1 MKVSACY
8 IVKNEEK
15 NLPVSIDSL
24 KGAADE
30 IVVVDTGSIDET
42 VKIAERCGAKVF
54 HFKWCNDF
62 SAPRNFAIEQ
72 ADGDWIIFL
81 DADESFLYPKK
92 VRAALEELIAE
103 KTAADAFMLK
113 MYNQIRSED
122 TVKDMLTA
130 WSCRVFKN
138 RKDLRYKGK
147 IHENIAK
154 DDGNLQLAYG
164 DERLSLLH
172 TGYKIDGIEGK
183 NRRNLEMLLDEVIE
197 NGEQPGLWIYFVDC
211 YYGLKDYEKTL
222 YYAKLALD
230 SQAQAVTGR
239 SNIFHKAIE
248 ALRSMNGSLD
258 EMLELAEQAI
268 REFPKIPEFYGERGM
283 ILCGMGRLAEAK
295 EALLQSVWYFE
306 HPVDGQKVDRYFTRK
321 TAAIIYSRIAE
332 IYMIEG
338 NIELAAEYFDKAIS
352 ADGNNA
358 DILAARNRF
367 LHQAL
372 ARMMQ
377 DTEQGGGE
385 K

>member
-1 MKVSACY
+1 MKISACY

-15 NLPVSIDSL
+15 NLPVSVESL
-24 KGAADE
+24 KDAVDE
-30 IVVVDTGSIDET
+30 IIVVDTGSTDNT
-42 VKIAERCGAKVF
+42 VKIAEHCGAKVF
-54 HFKWCNDF
+54 RFEWCNDF

-72 ADGDWIIFL
+72 AKGDWIIFL
-81 DADESFLYPKK
+81 DADESFINPEQ
-92 VRAALEELIAE
+92 VRRTLEELIAE
-103 KTAADAFMLK
+103 EPGADGIMVVR
-113 MYNQIRSED
+113 YNQIQDEAAD
-122 TVKDMLTA
+122 DMISD
-130 WSCRVFKN
+130 WCCRIFRKT
-138 RKDLRYKGK
+138 KDLRYNGR

-154 DDGNLQLAYG
+154 DGAELRLAYG

-172 TGYKIDGIEGK
+172 TGYKIEGIDNK
-183 NRRNLEMLLDEVIE
+183 NQRNLELLLEEVKE

-222 YYAKLALD
+222 HYAKLALD
-230 SQAQAVTGR
+230 SPAQAVTGR

-268 REFPKIPEFYGERGM
+268 MEFPKIPEFYGERGM
-283 ILCGMGRLAEAK
+283 ILCGMGCLSEAK

-321 TAAIIYSRIAE
+321 TAAIVYSRIAE

-352 ADGNNA
+352 ADGNNV
-358 DILAARNRF
+358 DILEARNRF